1 MHDLKSSK
9 GGSMHRGMLLA
20 SIIGISF
27 SLRSPIT
34 SIGPLAGLIHA
45 DLGVSNGF
53 IGFITTLP
61 LIAFAVCSPL
71 IPKISDRF
79 GIGKTTLAGLA
90 VIAAGGAL
98 RAYTGIVGLLIGTA
112 LVGMGISV
120 ANVLM
125 PSIVKMK
132 YPDRIGLITGIYLTS
147 VAVMA
152 SVGAGISYPLAISGL
167 GWRATSMVWAAVAL
181 IAVCVWFPQRN
192 LDGSVSTAKTA
203 YHGGDRKKNIWKSPL
218 AWCLTLF
225 FGLQSF
231 NYYSLTAWIPS
242 ILQSNGTAPMAA
254 GYMAL
259 WFQLIGI
266 PSSFMVPILAAR
278 MKSQRTIVVS
288 ACTSYFLGFVMLAA
302 FHSNLAV
309 LVALFFLSNGGTASF
324 SWSMAMLSLKSGD
337 ADEAVRLSGMTQ
349 TVGYMLSAT
358 GPTLCGVIFDTAGT
372 WSIVFV
378 LYFII
383 TAVMI
388 VSGILASKKEKLF
401 Q

>member
-1 MHDLKSSK
+1 M
-9 GGSMHRGMLLA
+9 
-20 SIIGISF
+20 
-27 SLRSPIT
+27 
-34 SIGPLAGLIHA
+34 
-45 DLGVSNGF
+45 
-53 IGFITTLP
+53 
-61 LIAFAVCSPL
+61 
-71 IPKISDRF
+71 
-79 GIGKTTLAGLA
+79 
-90 VIAAGGAL
+90 
-98 RAYTGIVGLLIGTA
+98 IGTA

-192 LDGSVSTAKTA
+192 LDGSASMAKTA
-203 YHGGDRKKNIWKSPL
+203 SHGAAGKRNIWKSPL

-242 ILQSNGTAPMAA
+242 ILQSNGTTPMAA

-288 ACTSYFLGFVMLAA
+288 ACAAYFLGFVMLAA
-302 FHSNLAV
+302 FHSNFGV
-309 LVALFFLSNGGTASF
+309 LVALFLLSNGGTASF

-337 ADEAVRLSGMTQ
+337 AEEAVRLSGMTQ
-349 TVGYMLSAT
+349 TVGYMLAAT

-372 WSIVFV
+372 WGVVFG

-388 VSGILASKKEKLF
+388 ASGILAAKKEKLF

>member
-1 MHDLKSSK
+1 
-9 GGSMHRGMLLA
+9 MLLLV

-71 IPKISDRF
+71 VSKVSDHF
-79 GIGKTTLAGLA
+79 GIGRTTLAGLA

-98 RAYTGIVGLLIGTA
+98 RAYTGIAGLLIGTA

-132 YPDRIGLITGIYLTS
+132 FPDRIGLITGVYLTS

-152 SVGAGISYPLAISGL
+152 SVGAGISYPLAVSGL

-181 IAVCVWFPQRN
+181 IAVFVWFPQRN
-192 LDGSVSTAKTA
+192 LDGSASTAKSA
-203 YHGGDRKKNIWKSPL
+203 SRGGAGKKNIWKSPL

-242 ILQSNGTAPMAA
+242 ILESNGTSPMAA

-288 ACTSYFLGFVMLAA
+288 ACASYFLGFVMLAA
-302 FHSNLAV
+302 FHSNFAV
-309 LVALFFLSNGGTASF
+309 LIALFFLSNGGTASF

-337 ADEAVRLSGMTQ
+337 AEEAVRLSGMTQ

-358 GPTLCGVIFDTAGT
+358 GPTLCGVIFDAAGT

-388 VSGILASKKEKLF
+388 ASGILASKKEKLF